1 MTARDKRMVGIWLLV
16 GAFMVFVQV
25 VIGGITRL
33 TDSGLSMTQW
43 EVIGGTIPPTSE
55 SEWEEAFSLYKDSP
69 EYQKLN
75 KGMAMSEFKFIY
87 FWEYFHRLWA
97 RTLGFV
103 FILPFLYFLFRR
115 KLNSEW
121 IKRSLGAFALGGLAG
136 VFGWIMVKSGLQDK
150 PMVSP
155 YRLAIHLS
163 IAITTLSY
171 LLWNAWRLLADRD
184 PARAELAGFRKLTL
198 GMTVMLCIQILF
210 GALVSGME
218 SARAYP
224 TWPDMNNAFLPGI
237 MLDASNWTWAAFV
250 NFNKAALPHAVVQ
263 FLHRNMAY
271 LIVILAIPYTYL
283 GLKRL
288 SKEKSSTTRLG
299 LLMVP
304 LILFLQASLGVSIL
318 LNTTTQIPVGLG
330 VIHQAG
336 AILLLAAML
345 FLNYRLSG
353 KVSAGEPADKE
364 QVTTRTEAL
373 QEA

>member
-1 MTARDKRMVGIWLLV
+1 
-16 GAFMVFVQV
+16 MVFVQV

-43 EVIGGTIPPTSE
+43 EVIGGTIPPTNE

-121 IKRSLGAFALGGLAG
+121 IKRSLGGFALGGLAG

-184 PARAELAGFRKLTL
+184 PARAELAGFRKFTL

-224 TWPDMNNAFLPGI
+224 TWPDMNNVFLPGI
-237 MLDASNWTWAAFV
+237 MLDSANWTWSAFV

-288 SKEKSSTTRLG
+288 PKEKSSTTRLG

-304 LILFLQASLGVSIL
+304 LILLLQASLGVSIL

-345 FLNYRLSG
+345 FMNYRLSG
-353 KVSAGEPADKE
+353 RVPTAQAADKD